1 MMNFT
6 WFKNLFSTKRGYDV
20 ARIGIAGRPQ
30 YPPVSAAQLLSWYRR
45 HELVYACVQKIAQ
58 AAIDPELILERRNN
72 KGEYVRVEG
81 HPLLRLL
88 NRPNEDSDGAQFI
101 SDWLVSEQVA
111 GVFYAEIVRNRA
123 GMPTQLY
130 PVNPTK
136 LFPVP
141 DATGHIIAYRWKDAG
156 NETTMAARDI
166 LASRLSS
173 PFDAFNGLSPLAVAL
188 GAVDADAAQ
197 TDYLRAFF
205 NNDGTPSGILKISGR
220 NLSRERADEIRQRW
234 MEQYTRNGKYR
245 NAPAVLDENAD
256 YQRIGANLHE
266 IEANTIRAVL
276 EARICSVFGVP
287 PLLVGAYVGLLY
299 VNQRA
304 AATQAQS
311 EFWANKLSPTF
322 KRLRNFL
329 TWHLLTE
336 FESEADI
343 ISGRLRLRW
352 DMSNVVALREDEQ
365 QRQTRIRE
373 NYRAGLITLDEA
385 RGQLGVGA

>member
-1 MMNFT
+1 MNFD
-6 WFKNLFSTKRGYDV
+6 WLKNLFATKRVYDV
-20 ARIGIAGRPQ
+20 ARVGIAGRPQ
-30 YPPVSAAQLLSWYRR
+30 YPPVSIAQLLSWYRR
-45 HELVYACVQKIAQ
+45 HELVYACIQKTAQ
-58 AAIDPELILERRNN
+58 AAIDPELILERRNDR
-72 KGEYVRVEG
+72 GEYTRLEG
-81 HPLLRLL
+81 HPFVRLL
-88 NRPNEDSDGAQFI
+88 NRPNENSDGAQFI

-130 PVNPTK
+130 PINPLK
-136 LFPVP
+136 FFPVP
-141 DATGHIIAYRWKDAG
+141 DSEGHIVAYQWKEAG
-156 NETTMAARDI
+156 NETTIVARDI

-188 GAVDADAAQ
+188 GSIDADAAQ

-205 NNDGTPSGILKISGR
+205 NNDGTPTGILKISGR
-220 NLSRERADEIRQRW
+220 NLTPERADEIRQRW
-234 MEQYTRNGKYR
+234 MQQYTRNGKYR
-245 NAPAVLDENAD
+245 NAPAVLDENAE
-256 YQRIGANLHE
+256 YQKIGANIQE

-304 AATQAQS
+304 AATQAQT

-329 TWHLLTE
+329 TWNLLTE
-336 FESEADI
+336 FESEEDI
-343 ISGRLRLRW
+343 LSRRVRLRW

-365 QRQTRIRE
+365 QRQIRIRE
-373 NYRAGLITLDEA
+373 NYRAGLLTYQEA
-385 RGQLGVGA
+385 RAQLGVGE